1 VLNKRPSLH
10 DAERNRALGI
20 ARRGTRAET
29 DSQEELIPMST
40 MSQATFSQF
49 RSIVYE
55 HSGIDLA
62 PGKEALVAGRIG
74 KRMRALGIDDLRSYL
89 HYLEADQTED
99 ELVKLLDVISTNV
112 THFFR
117 EQEHFDI
124 LHGAVGQWLAA
135 GQRTLRIWSAA
146 CSSGEEPYTIGMTL
160 LSAMRSQAAA
170 LPDMRIL
177 ATDISTRVL
186 EHARQGIYRAGDLR
200 QVPASLRNDYFSP
213 LSHGG
218 QTMYEVSPELR
229 KLVTFRRLNL
239 SRPPFPMQ
247 GPLDA
252 VFCRNVMIY
261 FDQRVRS
268 RLIAEI
274 ERLLKPGGL
283 LLIGHAESLT
293 GIPNTLR
300 LVRPSVYQRE
310 GA

>member
-1 VLNKRPSLH
+1 M
-10 DAERNRALGI
+10 A
-20 ARRGTRAET
+20 
-29 DSQEELIPMST
+29 T
-40 MSQATFSQF
+40 MSQSTFSQF

-55 HSGIDLA
+55 HSGIDLG

-74 KRMRALGIDDLRSYL
+74 KRMRALGIEDVRSYL
-89 HYLEADQTED
+89 TYLEADQTEE

-117 EQEHFDI
+117 EQEHFDV
-124 LHGAVGQWLAA
+124 LRDAAERWLTA
-135 GQRTLRIWSAA
+135 GQRRLRIWSAA
-146 CSSGEEPYTIGMTL
+146 CSTGEEPYSIGMAL
-160 LSAMRSQAAA
+160 LSALRDRGAN
-170 LPDMRIL
+170 LPDLRIL

-186 EHARQGIYRAGDLR
+186 QHARLGTYRDSDVR
-200 QVPASLRNDYFSP
+200 QIPASLRNEYFQRVEHS
-213 LSHGG
+213 G
-218 QTMYEVSPELR
+218 QQMYEVCSAL
-229 KLVTFRRLNL
+229 KNLVSFRRLNL

-247 GPLDA
+247 GPLDV

-261 FDQRVRS
+261 FDQRVRT

-293 GIPNTLR
+293 GIPNNLR
-300 LVRPSVYQRE
+300 LLRPSVYQRV